1 MLKSI
6 LSVFGKTLFAIAA
19 PVLVVWMLVARQ
31 KEKTMQA
38 QRPIYR

>member
-1 MLKSI
+1 MLKHI

-31 KEKTMQA
+31 KDKVTPLKT
-38 QRPIYR
+38 PIYR

>member
-6 LSVFGKTLFAIAA
+6 LSVLGKTLFAIAA
-19 PVLVVWMLVARQ
+19 PVLVVWMLVARH
-31 KEKTMQA
+31 KEKTMGA